1 MSEARDGNGPV
12 VAGAAEGAERGA
24 TAPEGQRGSR
34 RPNARR
40 PVRCALVGVGVMG
53 REHAEILATSLLADL
68 AVCVDVDPRAAER
81 VPAGVRFTT
90 SLDEAL
96 ATPGLEALFIATPQP
111 FHEAAAR
118 AALDRGLHV
127 FSEKPIAHTLESA
140 DAIVALE
147 AAHPGRLVI
156 GHMYRFDP
164 RWMALK
170 QAVEDGRLGR
180 IVHISTHG
188 YTPDYEGRAL
198 ADHTSLANE
207 NAVHGLD
214 LLQWLA
220 GPIERV
226 YAEASRTG
234 VAGEGLVDSIAV
246 TLRFASGAI
255 GTCET
260 DWAMPSATGLSGEL
274 HFRAVGANGVAW
286 IDARDSGVGILSTR
300 AAPAFPG
307 TLVYRDPS
315 GAEQGIYRV
324 EDEYFLAKVRDGRP
338 WPVTATEARSA
349 LRVALAVD
357 RSLELG
363 RPVTV
368 EQLG

>member
-1 MSEARDGNGPV
+1 M
-12 VAGAAEGAERGA
+12 
-24 TAPEGQRGSR
+24 T
-34 RPNARR
+34 NARGGA
-40 PVRCALVGVGVMG
+40 VRCALVGVGVMG
-53 REHAEILATSLLADL
+53 RQHADILATSMLADL
-68 AVCVDVDPRAAER
+68 AVCCDIDPAGAER
-81 VPAGVRFTT
+81 VPAGVPFTT
-90 SLDEAL
+90 SLEEAL

-111 FHEAAAR
+111 FHEGAVR
-118 AALDRGLHV
+118 AALERGLHV
-127 FSEKPIAHTLESA
+127 FCEKPIAHTLASA

-170 QAVEDGRLGR
+170 AAVVDGRLGR
-180 IVHISTHG
+180 IVHLSTHG

-220 GPIERV
+220 GPISRV

-234 VAGEGLVDSIAV
+234 VAGEGQVDAIAV
-246 TLRFASGAI
+246 TLRFESGAI
-255 GTCET
+255 GSVET

-274 HFRAVGANGVAW
+274 HFSAVGSEGVAW
-286 IDARDSGVGILSTR
+286 IDARDSGVGVLSTQG
-300 AAPAFPG
+300 APAFPG

-324 EDEYFLAKVRDGRP
+324 EDEYFLAGVRDGRP
-338 WPVTATEARSA
+338 WPVRAAEARSA

-357 RSLELG
+357 RSLETG
-363 RPVTV
+363 APVTV
-368 EQLG
+368 ADLG

>member
-1 MSEARDGNGPV
+1 
-12 VAGAAEGAERGA
+12 
-24 TAPEGQRGSR
+24 
-34 RPNARR
+34 
-40 PVRCALVGVGVMG
+40 VRCALVGVGVMG
-53 REHAEILATSLLADL
+53 SEHAAILASSALADL
-68 AVCVDVDPRAAER
+68 AVCCDIDPAAAGRA
-81 VPAGVRFTT
+81 PAGVPFTT
-90 SLDEAL
+90 SFEEAL
-96 ATPGLEALFIATPQP
+96 ETSGLEALFIATPQP
-111 FHEAAAR
+111 FHER
-118 AALDRGLHV
+118 AVRAGLERGLHV
-127 FSEKPIAHTLESA
+127 FCEKPIAHTLESA

-164 RWMALK
+164 RWMALHA
-170 QAVEDGRLGR
+170 AVDDGRLGR

-207 NAVHGLD
+207 NSVHGLD

-226 YAEASRTG
+226 YAESSRTG
-234 VAGEGLVDSIAV
+234 VAGEGQVDAIAV

-255 GTCET
+255 GTVET

-274 HFRAVGANGVAW
+274 HFSAVGSNGVAW
-286 IDARDSGVGILSTR
+286 IDARDAGVGILSTQGP
-300 AAPAFPG
+300 PAFPG

-324 EDEYFLAKVRDGRP
+324 EDEYFLARVRDGRP
-338 WPVTATEARSA
+338 WPVTASEARSA

-357 RSLELG
+357 RSLDLG
-363 RPVTV
+363 RPVAV
-368 EQLG
+368 AELG

>member
-1 MSEARDGNGPV
+1 MTADSAAAAGRPV
-12 VAGAAEGAERGA
+12 SRG
-24 TAPEGQRGSR
+24 
-34 RPNARR
+34 

-53 REHAEILATSLLADL
+53 REHADILATSMLADL
-68 AVCVDVDPRAAER
+68 AVCVDIDPRAADR
-81 VPAGVRFTT
+81 VPRGVAFTT

-96 ATPGLEALFIATPQP
+96 ATPGLEALFVATPQP
-111 FHEAAAR
+111 FHEGAVR
-118 AALDRGLHV
+118 QALERGLHV
-127 FSEKPIAHTLESA
+127 FCEKPIAHTIASA

-164 RWMALK
+164 RWMALRA
-170 QAVEDGRLGR
+170 AVEDGRLGR
-180 IVHISTHG
+180 LVHLSTHG

-234 VAGEGLVDSIAV
+234 VAGEGQVDSIVV
-246 TLRFASGAI
+246 TLRFTSGAI
-255 GTCET
+255 GTVAT

-274 HFRAVGANGVAW
+274 HFGAVGSKGVAW
-286 IDARDSGVGILSTR
+286 IDARDSGVGILSTQS
-300 AAPAFPG
+300 APSFPG

-324 EDEYFLAKVRDGRP
+324 EDEFFLAKVRDGRP
-338 WPVTATEARSA
+338 WPVTAADARSA

-357 RSLELG
+357 RSLELA
-363 RPVTV
+363 RPVAV
-368 EQLG
+368 AELG

>member
-1 MSEARDGNGPV
+1 
-12 VAGAAEGAERGA
+12 
-24 TAPEGQRGSR
+24 
-34 RPNARR
+34 
-40 PVRCALVGVGVMG
+40 MG

-68 AVCVDVDPRAAER
+68 VVCCDIDPRAAER
-81 VPAGVRFTT
+81 VPAGVRFTS
-90 SLDEAL
+90 SLEEAL
-96 ATPGLEALFIATPQP
+96 ATPGLEALFVATPQP
-111 FHEAAAR
+111 FHEEAVR
-118 AALDRGLHV
+118 AALERGLHV
-127 FSEKPIAHTLESA
+127 FCEKPIAHTLTSA

-164 RWMALK
+164 RWRALRA
-170 QAVEDGRLGR
+170 AVDDGRLGR
-180 IVHISTHG
+180 VVHITTRG

-234 VAGEGLVDSIAV
+234 VAGEGQVDAIAV

-255 GTCET
+255 GSVET
-260 DWAMPSATGLSGEL
+260 DWAMPSATGLASEL
-274 HFRAVGANGVAW
+274 HFSVVGSAGLAW
-286 IDARDSGVGILSTR
+286 IDARGSGVGILSTQ
-300 AAPAFPG
+300 ATPEFPG
-307 TLVYRDPS
+307 TLEYRDPS

-324 EDEYFLAKVRDGRP
+324 EDEFFLAKVRDGRP
-338 WPVTATEARSA
+338 WPVTAAEARSA

-357 RSLELG
+357 RSLELE
-363 RPVTV
+363 RPVAV
-368 EQLG
+368 AELG

>member
-1 MSEARDGNGPV
+1 MTHS
-12 VAGAAEGAERGA
+12 GA
-24 TAPEGQRGSR
+24 
-34 RPNARR
+34 
-40 PVRCALVGVGVMG
+40 VRCALVGVGVMG
-53 REHAEILATSLLADL
+53 REHAGILATSMLADL
-68 AVCVDVDPRAAER
+68 AVCADVDTAARER
-81 VPAGVRFTT
+81 TPPGVRFTT

-111 FHEAAAR
+111 FHEEAVR
-118 AALDRGLHV
+118 AALERGLHV
-127 FSEKPIAHTLESA
+127 FCEKPIAHTLESA
-140 DAIVALE
+140 DRIVALE

-164 RWMALK
+164 RWRALRA
-170 QAVEDGRLGR
+170 AVDAGKLGQ

-188 YTPDYEGRAL
+188 FTPDYEGRAL

-234 VAGEGLVDSIAV
+234 VAGEGQVDAIAV
-246 TLRFASGAI
+246 TLRFTSGAI
-255 GTCET
+255 GSLET
-260 DWAMPSATGLSGEL
+260 DWAMPSEAGLTGQL
-274 HFRAVGANGVAW
+274 HFGAVGSKGVAW
-286 IDARDSGVGILSTR
+286 IDARDSGIGILSTE
-300 AAPAFPG
+300 AAPSFPG
-307 TLVYRDPS
+307 SLVYRDPS

-324 EDEYFLAKVRDGRP
+324 EDEYFLAKVRDGRA
-338 WPVTATEARSA
+338 WPVTASEARSA

-357 RSLELG
+357 RSLELQ
-363 RPVTV
+363 RPVRV
-368 EQLG
+368 DELASSA

>member
-1 MSEARDGNGPV
+1 MTVARGG
-12 VAGAAEGAERGA
+12 GA
-24 TAPEGQRGSR
+24 
-34 RPNARR
+34 
-40 PVRCALVGVGVMG
+40 VRCALVGVGVMG
-53 REHAEILATSLLADL
+53 TEHAEILATSLLADL
-68 AVCVDVDPRAAER
+68 AVCTDIDPAAASR
-81 VPAGVRFTT
+81 VPAGVPFTT
-90 SLDEAL
+90 SFEEAL

-111 FHEAAAR
+111 FHEGAVR
-118 AALDRGLHV
+118 AALEQGLHV
-127 FSEKPIAHTLESA
+127 FCEKPIAHTLESA
-140 DAIVALE
+140 DRIVALE
-147 AAHPGRLVI
+147 AAYPGRLVI

-170 QAVEDGRLGR
+170 AAATDGRLGR

-226 YAEASRTG
+226 YAESSRTG
-234 VAGEGLVDSIAV
+234 VAGEGQVDAIAV
-246 TLRFASGAI
+246 TLRFENGAI
-255 GTCET
+255 GTVET
-260 DWAMPSATGLSGEL
+260 DWAMPSETGLSGQL
-274 HFRAVGANGVAW
+274 HFSAVGSAGVAW
-286 IDARDSGVGILSTR
+286 IDARDSGVGILSTQGK
-300 AAPAFPG
+300 PSFPG

-324 EDEYFLAKVRDGRP
+324 EDEFFLAKVRDGRA
-338 WPVTATEARSA
+338 WPVTAADARSA

-357 RSLELG
+357 HSLDTGAPVLVRDLG
-363 RPVTV
+363 
-368 EQLG
+368 

>member
-1 MSEARDGNGPV
+1 MS
-12 VAGAAEGAERGA
+12 
-24 TAPEGQRGSR
+24 RGSGG
-34 RPNARR
+34 

-53 REHAEILATSLLADL
+53 RQHAGILATSMLADL
-68 AVCVDVDPRAAER
+68 AVCCDVDAAAADR
-81 VPAGVRFTT
+81 TPPGVAFTT

-111 FHEAAAR
+111 FHEGAVH
-118 AALDRGLHV
+118 AALERGLHV
-127 FSEKPIAHTLESA
+127 FCEKPIAHTLVSA

-147 AAHPGRLVI
+147 KAYPGRLVI

-164 RWMALK
+164 RWMALRA
-170 QAVEDGRLGR
+170 AVDDGRLGR
-180 IVHISTHG
+180 IVHLSTHG

-207 NAVHGLD
+207 NAIHGLD

-234 VAGEGLVDSIAV
+234 VAGEGQVDSIAV

-255 GTCET
+255 GTVET

-274 HFRAVGANGVAW
+274 HFRAVGSNGLAW
-286 IDARDSGVGILSTR
+286 IDARDSGVGILSTQ
-300 AAPAFPG
+300 APPVFPG
-307 TLVYRDPS
+307 TLVYRDPN

-324 EDEYFLAKVRDGRP
+324 EDEYFLAGVRDGRP
-338 WPVTATEARSA
+338 WPVTGTEARSA

-357 RSLELG
+357 RSMELERPVNVAELG
-363 RPVTV
+363 
-368 EQLG
+368 